1 MGAPLPPEVQNYPQ
15 PPAPPAPPVPP
26 QYQPPSQPP
35 ASPKYFTEDDIEK
48 ARREERDK
56 LYGRISKTDDRFKT
70 LQEELDSL
78 KADRDKRVAEEEH
91 RRQEAEAA
99 LRAKNEEEMSA
110 KDLIAQ
116 REKEWQTR
124 LDEIQA
130 EGERRDAAYKRDQ
143 EFMRLQSYIQRRAA
157 EEQDRTIGA
166 ELIDFI
172 TGNTEAE
179 VEESIKLLQ
188 AKTQRIIEGM
198 RDGQVTARAA
208 QPGIS
213 PTGQP
218 PSGGPLDALTPKGN
232 QPLTKEEIEAI
243 PMSEWHIARQKLGI
257 AGAGTNRGLMG

>member
-1 MGAPLPPEVQNYPQ
+1 MGAPLPPEVLPQ
-15 PPAPPAPPVPP
+15 PPVPP
-26 QYQPPSQPP
+26 QYIPPTAPPAPDRPSQW
-35 ASPKYFTEDDIEK
+35 FTQEDIER

-78 KADRDKRVAEEEH
+78 KTDRDNRVAEEEK
-91 RRQEAEAA
+91 RRQDAEAA

-116 REKEWQTR
+116 REKEWQAR

-130 EGERRDAAYKRDQ
+130 EGERRDAAYRRDQ
-143 EFMRLQSYIQRRAA
+143 EFMKLQNYIQRRAA

-198 RDGQVTARAA
+198 RDGQVQSRAA

-218 PSGGPLDALTPKGN
+218 PNGGPLDALTPKGN

-257 AGAGTNRGLMG
+257 AGAGTSRGLMG